1 MEPTLSQALHLL
13 NGDTVNAKI
22 KQGGLIQKLMATKK
36 FPEERITDLY
46 IRCLARKPTK
56 EELDKLLPTLGAGA
70 RTRPR
75 PSKTSSGP
83 CSTAVSSCSTIEL
96 EVSCQL
102 SVASGQ

>member
-22 KQGGLIQKLMATKK
+22 KQGGLIAKLMATKK

-56 EELDKLLPTLGAGA
+56 EELDKLLPTLGEGA
-70 RTRPR
+70 RPGPGARRPLL
-75 PSKTSSGP
+75 GP
-83 CSTAVSSCSTIEL
+83 A
-96 EVSCQL
+96 Q
-102 SVASGQ
+102 